1 MKSKLL
7 FLTAIILIAVAS
19 SYAQITTTGI
29 AIQGIARDATTNNAI
44 TNSTIGLKF
53 TVYYGAT
60 PVNAIP
66 SVTPTVTTDAFGVFS
81 YTLDVSAIE
90 NKIIYDNQLMLKIE
104 QTSPS
109 TGVISDEKLNFVP
122 YAVSA
127 SNGVPTGSIMPFIGT
142 TVPRGWWLCDGST
155 LPSTATEL
163 KALLGGSTT
172 APDLRGMFMRG
183 AGTNSNNLYSANVGP
198 EVKAIQTDVIKTHV
212 IPPHSHAITDPG
224 HTHPYNDVYWS
235 EHGSPVTIPPGYNQ
249 AYGSGGDTDTDNSG
263 VEFGRTTSS
272 SSTSVSINNSA
283 AGATTYTG
291 ATETRPINYG
301 VNYIIK
307 L

>member
-7 FLTAIILIAVAS
+7 FLSSLMLLALAS
-19 SYAQITTTGI
+19 TYAQITTTGM

-60 PVNAIP
+60 PVNAMSPAIA
-66 SVTPTVTTDAFGVFS
+66 SVTTDAFGVFS
-81 YTLDVSAIE
+81 YTLDVTAIE
-90 NKIIYDNQLMLKIE
+90 NKVFYDNQLMLKIE

-142 TVPRGWWLCDGST
+142 VAPRGWILCDGRA
-155 LPSTATEL
+155 LPGNATEL
-163 KALLGGSTT
+163 IALLGSNN
-172 APDLRGMFMRG
+172 APDLRGMFIRG
-183 AGTNSNNLYSANVGP
+183 AGTNSNNSYSANVGP
-198 EVKAIQTDVIKTHV
+198 VVKSIQTDGIKTHNLTV
-212 IPPHSHAITDPG
+212 TDPGHNHAITDPG
-224 HTHPYNDVYWS
+224 HRHEIRGSNGDDYNAGQFDSGEGEDYRNTS
-235 EHGSPVTIPPGYNQ
+235 Q
-249 AYGSGGDTDTDNSG
+249 AAYTGISINSNTTG
-263 VEFGRTTSS
+263 V
-272 SSTSVSINNSA
+272 SVS
-283 AGATTYTG
+283 YTG
-291 ATETRPINYG
+291 SSETRPINYG